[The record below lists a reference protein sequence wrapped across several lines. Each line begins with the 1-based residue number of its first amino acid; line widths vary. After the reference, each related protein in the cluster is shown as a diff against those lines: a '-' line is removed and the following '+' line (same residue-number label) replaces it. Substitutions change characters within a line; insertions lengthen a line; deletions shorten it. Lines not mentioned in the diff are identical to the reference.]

1 MRITGTGLPL
11 VTPFD
16 DDGDVDHEA
25 LADLV
30 SWVETRG
37 IDFIVPAG
45 SNSEAPMLR
54 TDEHAAVVETV
65 CESASIPVMAGTG
78 TPGYGPTLDLT
89 GRAADAG
96 AEGALVVTPFYYDH
110 DQDALEIYYRDL
122 ADEAPIPIYLYSVP
136 AYTHKP
142 IDPELV
148 GRLAEHPNIQ
158 GMKDSSGNIDRFY
171 RTLDRAFPGAKFIH
185 VVRDRDAWIASAVKD
200 FGTYPNAIHQAIY
213 GSPCPVG
220 HEDAWLARYDR
231 HNAEVA
237 AYFADRPDDLLSLRL
252 EDGISFEAV
261 CPFLGQPMVAR
272 GTPVAN
278 TRAKKRLKMA
288 WWKLT
293 RRFGAGR

>member
-1 MRITGTGLPL
+1 MSITGTGLPL

-16 DDGDVDHEA
+16 DDGDVDHEG

-65 CESASIPVMAGTG
+65 RESASIPVMAGTG

-89 GRAADAG
+89 RRAADAG

-142 IDPELV
+142 IDPEVV

-171 RTLDRAFPGAKFIH
+171 RTLDRVGDADFDLFVGSGGVYAPALDAGASGGILALAN
-185 VVRDRDAWIASAVKD
+185 VAPDLASA
-200 FGTYPNAIHQAIY
+200 IY
-213 GSPCPVG
+213 ERHTSG
-220 HEDAWLARYDR
+220 DR
-231 HNAEVA
+231 EGAHALN
-237 AYFADRPDDLLSLRL
+237 D
-252 EDGISFEAV
+252 
-261 CPFLGQPMVAR
+261 
-272 GTPVAN
+272 
-278 TRAKKRLKMA
+278 
-288 WWKLT
+288 
-293 RRFGAGR
+293 AGRDLNFAVTATHGIPGLKAAMKSRGAPAGELRRPHRPVDDDVADELAGMVEEALMPLEATP